1 MKASE
6 VDMKSFEKECQQY
19 ILRILKF
26 FEKNAYGD
34 KTEKK
39 KIMKE
44 TMVEMFDKLRKKI
57 CTTKNQALD

>member
-1 MKASE
+1 
-6 VDMKSFEKECQQY
+6 
-19 ILRILKF
+19 LKF

-57 CTTKNQALD
+57 CTTKN